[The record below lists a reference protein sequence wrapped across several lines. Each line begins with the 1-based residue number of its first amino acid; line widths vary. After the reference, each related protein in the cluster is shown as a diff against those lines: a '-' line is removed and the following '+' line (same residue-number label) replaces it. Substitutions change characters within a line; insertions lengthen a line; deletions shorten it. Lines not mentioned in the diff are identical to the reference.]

1 MTDWSFRL
9 KEGYKLKLL
18 GISGTLIGTKTL
30 SLVQNVVD
38 HAAALDPELSVE
50 VLDLK
55 SYALEFCDGRPLLQY
70 NEDTKHVVETIL
82 AADCF
87 VIGTPIFQASLTG
100 ALKNLF
106 DLLPVDAFR
115 NKVIGF
121 VGTGGTYQHF
131 LVIENQLKPI
141 AGYFRAYTAPD
152 YVYAHRDHFD
162 DNNEISDSG
171 VQERIRQLAVQI
183 AGMSRA
189 LQVG

>member
-1 MTDWSFRL
+1 M
-9 KEGYKLKLL
+9 KLL

-55 SYALEFCDGRPLLQY
+55 NYTIEFCDGRSLTQY
-70 NEDTKHVVETIL
+70 NEDTRRVVEAIQ
-82 AADCF
+82 AADCY
-87 VIGTPIFQASLTG
+87 VIGTPVFQASLTG

-106 DLLPVDAFR
+106 DLLPVDTFR

-162 DNNEISDSG
+162 ENNEIADSG
-171 VQERIRQLAVQI
+171 VQERIRQLATQI

-189 LQVG
+189 LQVI